1 MGANSTG
8 SDRGQMNFE
17 KRRKKEGNSMMNS
30 RLKTTTLVWLGRAA
44 IGLALVAF
52 VAMTNSTAQVNGDL
66 NFRLLNI
73 ERRLDQLQI
82 RVDTLDRA
90 QQIQSVGASNQSLTA
105 QAVLELQSQQVSLAR
120 ELVLAQQQILN
131 LQKTVDQLSARL
143 PAKEKTEK
151 PEEKKPP
158 EKKGQVIKDKHP

>member
-1 MGANSTG
+1 
-8 SDRGQMNFE
+8 
-17 KRRKKEGNSMMNS
+17 MMNS
-30 RLKTTTLVWLGRAA
+30 RLKTTTLAWLRRAA
-44 IGLALVAF
+44 VGLAVVAF
-52 VAMTNSTAQVNGDL
+52 VAMTNSTAQVNSDL

-120 ELVLAQQQILN
+120 ELVLAQQQILT

-158 EKKGQVIKDKHP
+158 EKKVIKDK